1 MDSFYRRAFRVAVPV
16 AIHSLIISA
25 INMAD
30 VFMVGQLGEVAI
42 AALGISNQ
50 LMFLFILLLFGMGS
64 GGQIFISQFFGK
76 KDFPNLHRVMGIM
89 IIPAVILSLIVCS
102 GALFIPHILMSV
114 FSKDAEVLSFSTSYL
129 KTVGLSYPF
138 AAISF
143 IYQIVLRST
152 DKPNVPMFTSF
163 CTLIVNITLN
173 WLLIFGNLGFPQMGI
188 EGAAVATLIAR
199 IMETIFTLG
208 VVYLTGAAAAAKLRN
223 MFDFNR
229 LLIKRVFKTS
239 LPVFINEASWSSGIV
254 ALNIIFAQLGT
265 ESIAAINIMESFGR
279 ITFAGIIGI
288 AHAGGVILGQ
298 DIGAGKESEVWDN
311 SKKFSKLAIL
321 IGLITSLIL
330 FSAAH
335 PVILIYN
342 ISDNVA
348 QMALKT
354 IMVWVVILPIV
365 SFNCLN
371 IVGILRC
378 GGDTKAALWI
388 DIGGLWMI
396 GVPLALFGAF
406 YLGLPIFGVYS
417 LAKIEEV
424 FKFIIGMHR
433 YLSKKWI
440 RNLVDDIS

>member
-1 MDSFYRRAFRVAVPV
+1 MDLFYRRAFRVAVPV
-16 AIHSLIISA
+16 AVHSLIISS

-30 VFMVGQLGEVAI
+30 VFMIGQLGEVAI

-64 GGQIFISQFFGK
+64 GGQIFVSQFFGK
-76 KDFPNLHRVMGIM
+76 KDLPNLHRVMGIM
-89 IIPAVILSLIVCS
+89 IIPAVILSFIVCF

-114 FSKDAEVLSFSTSYL
+114 FSKDAEVLNYSTSYL
-129 KTVGLSYPF
+129 KIVGFSYPF
-138 AAISF
+138 TAISF

-163 CTLIVNITLN
+163 CTLIVNVVLN

-188 EGAAVATLIAR
+188 EGAAIATLIAR
-199 IMETIFTLG
+199 IMETVFTLG
-208 VVYLTGAAAAAKLRN
+208 IVYMSGSVAAAKLKN

-239 LPVFINEASWSSGIV
+239 IPVFINEASWSSGIV
-254 ALNIIFAQLGT
+254 VLNIIFAQLGT

-279 ITFAGIIGI
+279 ITFAGIIGV

-298 DIGAGKESEVWDN
+298 DIGAGKMDKVWED

-321 IGLITSLIL
+321 IGCVTSIIL
-330 FSAAH
+330 YIAAH
-335 PVILIYN
+335 PVISIYN

-348 QMALKT
+348 GMALKT
-354 IMVWVVILPIV
+354 IMVWVFILPIV

-371 IVGILRC
+371 IVGMLRC

-396 GVPLALFGAF
+396 GVPLALLGAF
-406 YLGLPIFGVYS
+406 YFGLPIFGVYL

-433 YLSKKWI
+433 YVSKKWI
-440 RNLVDDIS
+440 RNLVDDID

>member
-1 MDSFYRRAFRVAVPV
+1 MDPFYRRAFKVAVPV
-16 AIHSLIISA
+16 AVHSLIISA

-30 VFMVGQLGEVAI
+30 VFMIGQLGEVAI

-76 KDFPNLHRVMGIM
+76 KDLPNLHRTMGIM
-89 IIPAVILSLIVCS
+89 IIPALIVSFIAAS
-102 GALFIPHILMSV
+102 GALFIPHILMSI
-114 FSKDAEVLSFSTSYL
+114 FSKDGEVLNYSTSYL
-129 KTVGLSYPF
+129 KIVGFSYPF
-138 AAISF
+138 TAISF
-143 IYQIVLRST
+143 IYQVVLRST

-163 CTLIVNITLN
+163 CTLVVNVALN

-199 IMETIFTLG
+199 IMETVFTLG
-208 VVYLTGAAAAAKLRN
+208 IVYLSGASAAAKLKN
-223 MFDFNR
+223 MFDFNK

-298 DIGAGKESEVWDN
+298 DIGAGKGKDVWKI

-330 FSAAH
+330 FGASH
-335 PVILIYN
+335 PVISIYN
-342 ISDNVA
+342 ISENVA
-348 QMALKT
+348 EMAQKT

-396 GVPLALFGAF
+396 GVPLALLGAF
-406 YLGLPIFGVYS
+406 YFGLPIFGVYF
-417 LAKIEEV
+417 LAKIEEM
-424 FKFIIGMHR
+424 FKFIVGMHR

-440 RNLVDDIS
+440 KNLVEDIN